1 MSWKLRNAGWNRGM
15 KRYQKKG
22 GGYGYYDPNSDG
34 TEYVILGLFLLI
46 VGILIIPLEI
56 MPLPPIL
63 IIGGIALASVNFIGS
78 EELRKKR
85 KYIEELENR
94 IEDLRKEP
102 PLPTALQKE
111 IEIFNQQKRK
121 VKIKDLKKMYQPMV
135 KKKLIE
141 WSETE
146 EMKKYSKYIKKA
158 LEKSDPYLLKDTLY
172 MKWNNFVLSQGYK
185 PDEF

>member
-34 TEYVILGLFLLI
+34 VEYLILGLFLLI

-63 IIGGIALASVNFIGS
+63 IIGGVVFIVNYIYFLL
-78 EELRKKR
+78 EENQTRKAIEKKYKKR
-85 KYIEELENR
+85 EKELDDELFGV
-94 IEDLRKEP
+94 EKES
-102 PLPTALQKE
+102 
-111 IEIFNQQKRK
+111 
-121 VKIKDLKKMYQPMV
+121 KIYEKLKKKLKGKKLKKLSKPMI

-141 WSETE
+141 WAQTE
-146 EMKKYSKYIKKA
+146 EMKDY
-158 LEKSDPYLLKDTLY
+158 LKDTKEACRTGEPYDLENFLY
-172 MKWNNFVLSQGYK
+172 LRWINWVMMNGYK
-185 PDEF
+185 FEDW